1 LEIKINQE
9 NCQQKDMPLTLKQIS
24 RGIIHQ
30 SVVLFRS
37 SVESSMHQCTHQ
49 YDASVKST
57 DE

>member
-1 LEIKINQE
+1 
-9 NCQQKDMPLTLKQIS
+9 MS
-24 RGIIHQ
+24 RCIIHQ

-49 YDASVKST
+49 YDALVKST